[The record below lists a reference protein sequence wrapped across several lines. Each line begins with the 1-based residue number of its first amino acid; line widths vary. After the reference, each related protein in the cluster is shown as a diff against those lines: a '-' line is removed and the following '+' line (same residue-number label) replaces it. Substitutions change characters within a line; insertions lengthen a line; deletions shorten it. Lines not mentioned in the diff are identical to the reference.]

1 MVFLEERGDTMVDH
15 VFFYGLLLVILFWL
29 CWIGLWVWPQRQA
42 ATGQAHGQP
51 AMRAKTRHMRDPKPF
66 PGLTTKPFC
75 AAWEHASPPAPQ
87 RLSLPDTP
95 HSTRFSGNVLSPSG
109 SSCYFN
115 VLSPS
120 CLIS

>member
-51 AMRAKTRHMRDPKPF
+51 AMRAKTRHMRDPKRF
-66 PGLTTKPFC
+66 R
-75 AAWEHASPPAPQ
+75 ASPP
-87 RLSLPDTP
+87 
-95 HSTRFSGNVLSPSG
+95 SPSVPPG
-109 SSCYFN
+109 NTPRRLPRSACPYQTHHIPPDLVVTS
-115 VLSPS
+115 
-120 CLIS
+120 